1 MCQHSTFFNVNNPD
15 LIMTLRAFN
24 HKQPLLGDCVYID
37 DSAVVIGDIILG
49 DDVSIWPTAVLR
61 ADVER
66 ITIGEGTNVQDGAV
80 LHVSHAGKFSAK
92 GHPLTIGKGV
102 TIGHRAVVHACSI
115 GDYCLVGIGSII
127 MDDARL
133 DPYVMLGA
141 GSLVPPG
148 KHLESGFLYV
158 GSPAKAMRPLTEH
171 EKTYL
176 EYSAEHYVL
185 LKNEYLNTGGT

>member
-1 MCQHSTFFNVNNPD
+1 MCQYSTFFNVNNPD

-24 HKQPLLGDCVYID
+24 HKQPILGDCVYID
-37 DSAVVIGDIILG
+37 DSAVVIGDVTLG

-66 ITIGEGTNVQDGAV
+66 ITIGDGTNVQDGAV
-80 LHVSHAGKFSAK
+80 LHVSHAGKFSPK

-102 TIGHRAVVHACSI
+102 TIGHRAVAHACTI
-115 GDYCLVGIGSII
+115 GDYCLVGIGAII
-127 MDDARL
+127 MDDAVL
-133 DPYVMLGA
+133 DSYVMLGA
-141 GSLVPPG
+141 GALVPPG

-158 GSPAKAMRPLTEH
+158 GSPAKAMRPLTEP

>member
-1 MCQHSTFFNVNNPD
+1 
-15 LIMTLRAFN
+15 MTLRAFN

-37 DSAVVIGDIILG
+37 DSAVVIGDVILG

-80 LHVSHAGKFSAK
+80 LHVSHAGKFSPK

-115 GDYCLVGIGSII
+115 GDYCLVGIGAII